1 VGAETYL
8 CVHGIEVSTVTT
20 LLRVTEQRHERI
32 LTWVGAGFVAVA
44 VSAVALYGLVIRP
57 AGRADHHTIAIA
69 IETPYVG
76 QGVDNGTAVILHG
89 VKVGQ
94 VTGISKLAGNRVRMN
109 VDLNDG
115 PAKGLTDAVGI
126 DFRPANYFG
135 VTGVNLIPADH
146 GQILHN
152 RSSIRVMPAGN
163 FALQTLLSRLGEL
176 SHQVITPQL
185 ISVTDRATRYTD
197 ALNPLFETMIQVST
211 TVTDVQNVSTTQLLR
226 NTTAISAGLP
236 AFLDAAI
243 SAGDHYLMNNVGVGF
258 DPAKDRAANPY
269 LKYYDA
275 KMLNYYNDA
284 SHELATNPDK
294 FVFGRFRSFFA
305 ASRYDLFT
313 KVGDLEKSHTYDLF
327 PVLDETRAMADVV
340 PRLLKPADIADK
352 LGELRSRL
360 ERMYAGSGEQR
371 ALQVRVVLDELPGV
385 AAPLLMMGGAG

>member
-1 VGAETYL
+1 
-8 CVHGIEVSTVTT
+8 VTT
-20 LLRVTEQRHERI
+20 LLRVNEQRYERI
-32 LTWVGAGFVAVA
+32 LTWIGAGFVAFA
-44 VSAVALYGLVIRP
+44 VSVVLLYNVAISPSGRP
-57 AGRADHHTIAIA
+57 ARNTISVAF
-69 IETPYVG
+69 ETPYVG

-89 VKVGQ
+89 VKVGH
-94 VTGISKLAGNRVRMN
+94 VTAISKLAGDRVRMT
-109 VDLNDG
+109 VELQDA
-115 PAKGLTDAVGI
+115 PARGLTDGVGI

-135 VTGVNLIPADH
+135 VTGINLIPADR
-146 GQILHN
+146 GQTLRD
-152 RSSIRVMPAGN
+152 RSSIRVTPAGN

-211 TVTDVQNVSTTQLLR
+211 TVTDIQKVSTAQLLR
-226 NTTAISAGLP
+226 NSAAISVGLP

-243 SAGDHYLMNNVGVGF
+243 STGDHYLMNNVGVGF
-258 DPAKDRAANPY
+258 DPVKDRAANPFI
-269 LKYYDA
+269 KYYDA

-284 SHELATNPDK
+284 SHVLATDPDR

-327 PVLDETRAMADVV
+327 PVLDETRVMADVV
-340 PRLLKPADIADK
+340 PRLLKPEDIAAK

-371 ALQVRVVLDELPGV
+371 ALQVKIVLDELPGV
-385 AAPLLMMGGAG
+385 AAPLLMVGGAG